1 MMGIEPLQTQEPI
14 SWETEKK
21 FHILRL
27 VMFGAFYP
35 NYFVKV
41 SKQAYCSFVPESILH
56 KLQHIA
62 HELEPRP
69 HLLNG
74 HQRSTLS

>member
-1 MMGIEPLQTQEPI
+1 MGIEPLQTQEPI

-27 VMFGAFYP
+27 AMFGAFYP

-41 SKQAYCSFVPESILH
+41 TLGSCDLFSDMILPCSCL
-56 KLQHIA
+56 
-62 HELEPRP
+62 
-69 HLLNG
+69 
-74 HQRSTLS
+74 

>member
-1 MMGIEPLQTQEPI
+1 MTVQVEEITRSLKLMGIEPLQTQEPI

-27 VMFGAFYP
+27 AMFGAFYP

-41 SKQAYCSFVPESILH
+41 PFSSYESGSPADIY
-56 KLQHIA
+56 
-62 HELEPRP
+62 R
-69 HLLNG
+69 
-74 HQRSTLS
+74 

>member
-21 FHILRL
+21 FHMLRL

-35 NYFVKV
+35 NYFRKV
-41 SKQAYCSFVPESILH
+41 
-56 KLQHIA
+56 
-62 HELEPRP
+62 
-69 HLLNG
+69 
-74 HQRSTLS
+74 T

>member
-1 MMGIEPLQTQEPI
+1 MGIEPLQTQEPI

-27 VMFGAFYP
+27 AMFGAFYP

-41 SKQAYCSFVPESILH
+41 TLAYFHMLRDTIEVANLHIFVGE
-56 KLQHIA
+56 
-62 HELEPRP
+62 
-69 HLLNG
+69 
-74 HQRSTLS
+74 QRRFGEAS

>member
-1 MMGIEPLQTQEPI
+1 MQVEEVTRSLKLMGIEPLQTQDPI

-27 VMFGAFYP
+27 AMFGAFYP

-41 SKQAYCSFVPESILH
+41 PFSRYESGSPADLY
-56 KLQHIA
+56 
-62 HELEPRP
+62 R
-69 HLLNG
+69 
-74 HQRSTLS
+74 

>member
-1 MMGIEPLQTQEPI
+1 MQVEEITRSLKLMGIEPLQTQEPI

-27 VMFGAFYP
+27 AMFGAFYP

-41 SKQAYCSFVPESILH
+41 PFSS
-56 KLQHIA
+56 
-62 HELEPRP
+62 
-69 HLLNG
+69 
-74 HQRSTLS
+74 

>member
-1 MMGIEPLQTQEPI
+1 MGIEPLQTQEPI

-27 VMFGAFYP
+27 AMFGAFYP

-41 SKQAYCSFVPESILH
+41 TLAYFHML
-56 KLQHIA
+56 
-62 HELEPRP
+62 
-69 HLLNG
+69 
-74 HQRSTLS
+74 

>member
-41 SKQAYCSFVPESILH
+41 TLVM
-56 KLQHIA
+56 
-62 HELEPRP
+62 ELDPGVSPDNVFR
-69 HLLNG
+69 
-74 HQRSTLS
+74 